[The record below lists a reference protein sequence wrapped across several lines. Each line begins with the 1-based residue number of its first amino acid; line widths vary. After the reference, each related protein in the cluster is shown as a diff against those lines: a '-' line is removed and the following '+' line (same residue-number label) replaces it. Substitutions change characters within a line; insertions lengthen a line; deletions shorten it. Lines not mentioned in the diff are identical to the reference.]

1 MCVHSSQ
8 SWGARG
14 AELKIANYHRAR
26 YNCRR
31 EWNELVQLLAQNQTL
46 SERKQIL
53 PFFKQRRDLSIFISE
68 FFPKIKKPDLFAHE
82 YEIYGDFIA
91 DLVIGDS
98 TTHHYLLVEFE
109 DGKPESIF
117 VKKGNKSTPDWSP
130 RIEAALSQLVD
141 WLWKLED
148 MRSTADFQN
157 TFGTRS
163 ATFEDLIIIG
173 KDMNLALQEID
184 RLKWR
189 MDRTRIDS
197 KGISCLS
204 FNQLSEE
211 LNFYLTTRYNV

>member
-1 MCVHSSQ
+1 M
-8 SWGARG
+8 
-14 AELKIANYHRAR
+14 
-26 YNCRR
+26 
-31 EWNELVQLLAQNQTL
+31 
-46 SERKQIL
+46 

-117 VKKGNKSTPDWSP
+117 VKKDNKSTPDWSP
-130 RIEAALSQLVD
+130 RIEAAFSQLVD

-163 ATFEDLIIIG
+163 AAFEGLIIIG
-173 KDMNLALQEID
+173 KDMNFALQEID